1 MSYFFQKIIALSKRL
16 IFVIL
21 LIAISRSLLYLFNK
35 NLFFDVDVN
44 IFVKYF
50 FYGFRFDIASVLA
63 TNSLLIILYILP
75 FGFSYSKLYQRLLN
89 LLFIFVNSINIIA
102 NLSDI
107 IYFRFT
113 LKRTTA
119 EFVSMFKEDSNMF
132 KLLPTF
138 FIDYWYITV
147 LGIIFIALL
156 FIATRKTN
164 YSIPNTKVS
173 TFNFKWASALVSTLL
188 IGLVV
193 LGIRGGTQLRPISI
207 IDATKYASS
216 DEVALVLNTP
226 FTLMKTVGKTKLP
239 LYDFFNNE
247 ELNRVIATNHNYKRN
262 KEFRDLNVVVII
274 MESMSKEHSAYFNP
288 NLRGNG
294 FTPFLDTLMKHSLV
308 CKHAYA
314 NGRKSIEG
322 IPAVVASFPSFLNNA
337 FISSNYSSNRL
348 TGLASLL
355 NAKGYK
361 TAFYHG
367 GNNGTMGFD
376 NFTKAIGYQSY
387 YGRDEYAN
395 DDDFDGLWG
404 IFDDKFFKFFGEK
417 LTQSKQPFFATI
429 FSLSAHH
436 PYTIPERYNG
446 KFPKGRIPIQ
456 QAMAY
461 SDFALSQF
469 FTYAKT
475 QEWFS
480 NTIFVITADH
490 TSEIADPD
498 FNNPAG
504 KYAIPIIYYMP
515 SDSLIG
521 EINSTTQQIDI
532 LPSVL
537 DYLNYDKDFYSL
549 GNSIFSKENDFSLS
563 FNNGIYQIINSDSL
577 LQFNPDNN
585 TFTAYSLNQWRL
597 FKLDSLISEPK
608 SIRKKVKAFIQKYN
622 YDLVNDKMN

>member
-1 MSYFFQKIIALSKRL
+1 M
-16 IFVIL
+16 
-21 LIAISRSLLYLFNK
+21 
-35 NLFFDVDVN
+35 
-44 IFVKYF
+44 
-50 FYGFRFDIASVLA
+50 
-63 TNSLLIILYILP
+63 
-75 FGFSYSKLYQRLLN
+75 
-89 LLFIFVNSINIIA
+89 
-102 NLSDI
+102 
-107 IYFRFT
+107 
-113 LKRTTA
+113 
-119 EFVSMFKEDSNMF
+119 
-132 KLLPTF
+132 
-138 FIDYWYITV
+138 
-147 LGIIFIALL
+147 
-156 FIATRKTN
+156 
-164 YSIPNTKVS
+164 
-173 TFNFKWASALVSTLL
+173 
-188 IGLVV
+188 
-193 LGIRGGTQLRPISI
+193 
-207 IDATKYASS
+207 
-216 DEVALVLNTP
+216 
-226 FTLMKTVGKTKLP
+226 
-239 LYDFFNNE
+239 
-247 ELNRVIATNHNYKRN
+247 
-262 KEFRDLNVVVII
+262 
-274 MESMSKEHSAYFNP
+274 
-288 NLRGNG
+288 
-294 FTPFLDTLMKHSLV
+294 
-308 CKHAYA
+308 
-314 NGRKSIEG
+314 
-322 IPAVVASFPSFLNNA
+322 
-337 FISSNYSSNRL
+337 
-348 TGLASLL
+348 ASLL